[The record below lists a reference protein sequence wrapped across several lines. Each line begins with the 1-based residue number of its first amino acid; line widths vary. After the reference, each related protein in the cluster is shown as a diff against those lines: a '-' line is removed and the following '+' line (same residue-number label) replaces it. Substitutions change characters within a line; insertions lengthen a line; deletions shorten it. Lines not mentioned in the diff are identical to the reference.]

1 MRVCL
6 VSTYPPQRCG
16 IARYS
21 HDLAQTMTG
30 LAPRSA
36 FLTVLSERREWIRDN
51 SFRDGGVDV
60 ERVWERRG
68 LGSWIAA
75 SSRIIGSKP
84 DVVHVQHEYGLF
96 NTWMGL
102 PYLLFLAV
110 ARLLRSR
117 VVVTLHSVCPSK
129 PVSLKGRLSSLGGR
143 SAVRLS
149 TRGMRLLAHRFVCH
163 TETQRRYLLHV
174 HGFDPQAIDLIPH
187 GSNPEVPSA
196 SSPGDRPLL
205 LFFGY
210 ISRRKGVD
218 TLLRAMPLIKR
229 EVPKARLLVAGT
241 YQNKDGS
248 DCLKELREEA
258 ERLGL
263 KESVEFRTRHFPEE
277 ELPTLF
283 SESRLVVMPYVELFG
298 CSGVL
303 REAAR
308 FGKPVV
314 ASDLKNIRCECS
326 PSRDLILVPPRDPSA
341 LADAVVRLLED
352 PSMGKRLGENLR
364 HLAREGSWGR
374 IARKTLNLYSDL
386 VFGEG
391 ISAARS

>member
-1 MRVCL
+1 M
-6 VSTYPPQRCG
+6 
-16 IARYS
+16 
-21 HDLAQTMTG
+21 
-30 LAPRSA
+30 
-36 FLTVLSERREWIRDN
+36 VLSERREWIRDN
-51 SFRDGGVDV
+51 TFRDGGVHV

-68 LGSWIAA
+68 LRSWVLT
-75 SSRIIGSKP
+75 STRIISSKP

-96 NTWMGL
+96 NTWVGL
-102 PYLLFLAV
+102 PYLLFLVV

-129 PVSLKGRLSSLGGR
+129 PVSLRGRLSSLKGR
-143 SAVRLS
+143 CAVRIS
-149 TRGMRLLAHRFVCH
+149 THGMRLLAHRFICH
-163 TETQRRYLLHV
+163 TETQRRWLLGV
-174 HGFDPQAIDLIPH
+174 HGFDPQSVDLIPH
-187 GSNPEVPSA
+187 GSNPEVPST
-196 SSPGDRPLL
+196 SSHGDPPHL

-229 EVPKARLLVAGT
+229 EVPKARLVVAGT

-248 DCLKELREEA
+248 DYLKELREEA

-263 KESVEFRTRHFPEE
+263 KESVEFRTRHFSEE
-277 ELPTLF
+277 ELPNLF
-283 SESRLVVMPYVELFG
+283 SESRLVVMPYMELFG

-326 PSRDLILVPPRDPSA
+326 PSRDLVLVPPGDPPA
-341 LADAVVRLLED
+341 LADAVVRLLEN
-352 PSMGKRLGENLR
+352 PSMGKTLGENLR
-364 HLAREGSWGR
+364 HLAREGAWSR
-374 IARKTLNLYSDL
+374 IAEKTLGLYSDL
-386 VFGEG
+386 VFGRD
-391 ISAARS
+391 ISAARP